1 MSRPAERLFY
11 RGRLPLVLASAS
23 PRRVQLLR
31 QAAAVCDRLIV
42 ALNTDAS
49 VRALKGP
56 DRPVQSEQV
65 RSAVMAAIKG
75 VDAVILFEDQTPLNV
90 IRELQPDILIKGAD
104 YAEDQIVG
112 ADIVRARGGR
122 IVRVTLVDGQ
132 STTGVIEKSKRG
144 R

>member
-1 MSRPAERLFY
+1 
-11 RGRLPLVLASAS
+11 
-23 PRRVQLLR
+23 
-31 QAAAVCDRLIV
+31 
-42 ALNTDAS
+42 
-49 VRALKGP
+49 
-56 DRPVQSEQV
+56 
-65 RSAVMAAIKG
+65 MAAIKG

-112 ADIVRARGGR
+112 ADIVLARGGR